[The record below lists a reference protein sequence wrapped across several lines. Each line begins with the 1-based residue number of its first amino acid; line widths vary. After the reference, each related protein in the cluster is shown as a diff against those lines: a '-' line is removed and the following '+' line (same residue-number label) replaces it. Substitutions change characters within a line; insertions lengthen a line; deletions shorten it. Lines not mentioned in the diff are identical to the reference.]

1 MSGLAPGVSAAG
13 GYCQTCGRVGP
24 TQPVTFRQN
33 IGALIMRF
41 YKTIEGQL
49 CAECVRKYF
58 WEMTGI
64 TLVGG
69 WWGIVSFFFT
79 PFILITNVVAYV
91 SALSAFRETPV
102 NAGAYSPAPVRPR
115 VMGTGAPA
123 AEPPPFRPPRPG
135 MPSAAPPSRDL
146 AIVSLGLGI
155 FSLLCGTITLGI
167 APIGGIVTGI
177 IALVRARNEPDRY
190 GGRGLAI
197 AGIAISAAALLFIVV
212 GVILVVIAPDP
223 ARPR

>member
-1 MSGLAPGVSAAG
+1 MSGLAPGVSATG

-33 IGALIMRF
+33 IGAIIMRF

-49 CAECVRKYF
+49 CAECVRKHF

-69 WWGIVSFFFT
+69 WWGIISFFFT

-91 SALSAFRETPV
+91 SALSGFRETPV
-102 NAGAYSPAPVRPR
+102 NAGSYSPAPVRPR
-115 VMGTGAPA
+115 VMVTGAPA
-123 AEPPPFRPPRPG
+123 AEPPLFRPPRPG

-167 APIGGIVTGI
+167 ASIGGIVTGI

-197 AGIAISAAALLFIVV
+197 GGIAISAVSLILTAAFL
-212 GVILVVIAPDP
+212 ILALTAPD
-223 ARPR
+223 RPR

>member
-1 MSGLAPGVSAAG
+1 MSGSAPGVSAAG

-33 IGALIMRF
+33 IGAIIMRF

-91 SALSAFRETPV
+91 SALSGFRETPV

-115 VMGTGAPA
+115 VQVTSAPA

-155 FSLLCGTITLGI
+155 FSVVCGGITFGI
-167 APIGGIVTGI
+167 APIGGIVTGV
-177 IALVRARNEPDRY
+177 IALVRARNEPERY
-190 GGRGLAI
+190 GGQALAI
-197 AGIAISAAALLFIVV
+197 AGIVISVVALVLIAVFLIVA
-212 GVILVVIAPDP
+212 LMAPD
-223 ARPR
+223 RPR